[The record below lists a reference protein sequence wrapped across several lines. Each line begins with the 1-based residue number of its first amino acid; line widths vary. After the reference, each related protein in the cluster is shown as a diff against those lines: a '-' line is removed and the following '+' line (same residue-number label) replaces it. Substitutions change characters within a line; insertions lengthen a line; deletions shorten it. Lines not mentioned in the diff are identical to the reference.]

1 MKDKKTYYIVSGL
14 NLNDNNRGTAALGY
28 GSFLFLKNFYNTND
42 LTVIRL
48 FLYKKPW
55 RFNFKGSSDEVINID
70 LEERVIRTF
79 YIWFV
84 DYWIYKN
91 IPFLSRLTKI
101 YRILKK
107 VSFVAAINGGDGFSD
122 IYNTKTF
129 EGRLFDINL
138 AMKEQ
143 IPLILLPQTLGPFKE
158 KNNFDTAAKILKY
171 SSKIYV
177 RDLKFESELIK
188 MKLDYELTKDL
199 SFYMVPE
206 KFDIDIKPN
215 AVGLNVSGLCYS
227 NRFKGLTGYFDYYP
241 QLIDRIITYFQDKNV
256 PLYLVSHSYN
266 YKCPENANDDM
277 QAAREAY
284 SRLTDKSNAYLI
296 DKDLTSPQIKYVISQ
311 FDFFIGTRMHSN
323 FAAIFTNVPVFGLA
337 YSYKYEGSFNYMGLK
352 GYYAS
357 VLNLEKEDI
366 DDVLF
371 QIAEKYKNIESYPF
385 AGYRYNK

>member
-1 MKDKKTYYIVSGL
+1 MTDKKTYYIISGL
-14 NLNDNNRGTAALGY
+14 NLYDNNRGSAALGY
-28 GSFLFLKNFYNTND
+28 GAFPFLKNFYKTNG
-42 LTVIRL
+42 LKTIH
-48 FLYKKPW
+48 FILYKKPW
-55 RFNFKGSSDEVINID
+55 KFNFKGSRDEVLN
-70 LEERVIRTF
+70 LNHEAFTIRIF

-143 IPLILLPQTLGPFKE
+143 IPLILLPQTLGPFEE
-158 KNNFDTAAKILKY
+158 KKNFDKASKILRY
-171 SSKIYV
+171 ASKIYV

-206 KFDIDIKPN
+206 KVDIDIKPN
-215 AVGLNVSGLCYS
+215 AVGLNVSGLCYF
-227 NRFKGLTGYFDYYP
+227 NKFRGLTGSFDNYP
-241 QLIDRIITYFQDKNV
+241 RLIDRIIIYFQAKKI

-266 YKCPENANDDM
+266 YKCPEHGNDDM
-277 QAAREAY
+277 QAAREVY
-284 SRLTDKSNAYLI
+284 SRLIDKTNVYLI
-296 DKDLTSPQIKYVISQ
+296 DKDLTPPQIKYVISK

-323 FAAIFTNVPVFGLA
+323 FAAIFTNVPAFGLA
-337 YSYKYEGSFNYMGLK
+337 YSYKYEGSFDYMGLK
-352 GYYAS
+352 GHYAS
-357 VLNLEKEDI
+357 VLDLEEKDI
-366 DDVLF
+366 DNVLSRIVGKF
-371 QIAEKYKNIESYPF
+371 KN
-385 AGYRYNK
+385 GR